1 MQAGLSFHSLGDYFA
16 GLERET
22 MPNDPGAAAAQSI
35 ALLAIASAILSPV
48 APGGPLDAER
58 FGSTRVI
65 DYRHYLNI
73 VLGAAAGLDVDDVL
87 SAVDLYARFFSTFGS
102 SEKKDEVYAHSAKQD
117 VEDTKRGYR
126 LYQSGRIR
134 LGR

>member
-1 MQAGLSFHSLGDYFA
+1 M
-16 GLERET
+16 
-22 MPNDPGAAAAQSI
+22 
-35 ALLAIASAILSPV
+35 
-48 APGGPLDAER
+48 DAER

-73 VLGAAAGLDVDDVL
+73 MIGVLGTAACLDVDDVL

-102 SEKKDEVYAHSAKQD
+102 SEKKDEIYVHSAKQD